1 MAPAAVVQTPSV
13 GAGRPASP
21 PKRGWTEERP
31 DIPSIL
37 VGRGQENA
45 STARHNLEQGMDSER
60 KSSENTRIRGRQ
72 NSLKRT
78 KNSTDV
84 LRQRSL
90 KRDGKA
96 GAADSNHATRE
107 GRQFTVANVGNNGKI
122 YLRPTTRTAQKS
134 PMPPSAYPVAMP
146 AKSYGHDTDM
156 ESSIEKKRW
165 SDTQASR
172 TPIRPRRTNSI
183 DRGTQRSNS
192 MSIRSAKLSRSGS
205 VSTIGGGNNLE
216 SAQVKVVIN
225 QTDPALR
232 YPEEKILPSLEVP
245 IPHYRLGTPRFST
258 RGTAFLHSQ
267 VYSRA
272 STADDHESSI
282 ISGPEYDT
290 IFPVPPG
297 VETHLSL
304 SRGHPHNVP
313 QQYTAQTTPAAAR
326 IPITTASPV
335 YHRAR
340 EPIIPAI
347 YDSIAA
353 NPDDPAIVRYAM
365 STREISAASPARLIA
380 QITSKNFLDYE
391 LLSDFF
397 LTVRAYLSTH
407 DLLDY
412 LLTRFEWAVNRFDD
426 DGRVIRVRAFAAIRH
441 WVLNYFP
448 YDFVVDRD
456 LRVKFCQH
464 LNTLTHQVRLRSS
477 HEPSDLKL
485 IIDLKKCWNGR
496 CALYWDNPL
505 GDVDGRNDLDISP
518 GGIVGSRDSRLT
530 HPSELWARIAES
542 SSQQVDQA
550 KSVAALHNWVD
561 SVIEA
566 EDQGKAKSDRGV
578 SVTTSR
584 SFSMS
589 TPLSEQSIQA
599 MSCSIPGKT
608 LKAFATQSQRN
619 VGPHPIPTTSP
630 PAIRRVG
637 PAAPS
642 AQANEKPPHL
652 KQGHERSGSFSDAL
666 RDKRTSLPLQPEHS
680 TEQAVMTFPFSGSLI
695 RGSVLPPASP
705 FIENLAHQKSTSSL
719 PKHSGYVDGLDG
731 SKVTVRPM
739 SPGVKNLL
747 GTIRRAI
754 GSKQNSST
762 PTPALLSTAPFM
774 VEMKDSTL
782 PMHIAYK
789 IEGFGDQHHQLE
801 ALKNNSRID
810 LLCADITDMFER
822 AMTQEPR
829 QMTRPLSSTGVAS
842 GNERQQ
848 PSSDPRQLSGTLG
861 REALQRGQSEMTNG
875 SQSIVI
881 VDDTAMEP
889 PVPSL
894 PQEFQ
899 NLPAGESSREFSR
912 PSFPMTD
919 HSTSP
924 LPAAFKPLVVAQPH
938 ERESQN
944 DDHTATSVLLPPFTI
959 PVLPSSPPE
968 HQSSRISERI
978 NRVGPSHQPRPSI
991 GTGRSYI
998 SYGSSRS
1005 GPKSLRKYA
1014 SYQSGMRTS
1023 GPDRSVE
1030 PTTASDSPQTS
1041 SKGQFDQPAGRMLRR
1056 RPGGD
1061 LRANQSVHD
1070 LEPIPRPKSTG
1081 SITTFTDSMHS
1092 SGAFLQRIV
1101 KNSQPILPAPAQAAP
1116 VVAEKAISLMSS
1128 RPSQPDLRPSFEA
1141 AVAEFARIPDDEGGD
1156 LEATLAKLEGKF
1168 RKSPVASSGR
1178 PSNAGAATIVNKGVK
1193 EQYGQQSQSS
1203 EPQNKEHGLPLADA
1217 MLTPPGTTASAGPSG
1232 QAGARNDHRDTMR
1245 SLYAESEESYNC
1257 IPLLERGLNQKARE
1271 TAQTTSDQSNVT
1283 VPRPLFSP
1291 SQPNG
1296 EFPKN
1301 DQAEESS
1308 LAAEDDDIGSY
1319 EAFRARYRSSM
1330 PTCTTDSFLL
1340 DEDEF
1345 LSDLSSELSEDSE
1358 APNEAL
1364 EEAYGSSARFM
1375 HGGMLPPNVGYAQGY
1390 LPSPPMTTENAMAIT
1405 SETNRIQ
1412 EQRKPPTPEPSP
1424 VSRITDPGKSRS
1436 PGEVDGS
1443 VLQPFANTVH
1453 QFPPRRHIPFILAYD
1468 AAILAQQLTI
1478 IERDG
1483 LNEINWQDLIDM
1495 RWQPASTQ
1503 TLNWVEY
1510 LRYQEPTGIELVTA
1524 RFNIIVKWAL
1534 SEIVLTQ
1541 NIEERALAIIKY
1553 IHIAQHARKYHN
1565 YATVVQITIALTSV
1579 DCARLTRTWD
1589 LVPAAE
1595 KAMLKEMETL
1605 AMPIKNFHKLRQD
1618 MEAANLDEG
1627 CIPFVPL
1634 YIHDL
1639 TYNAQKPSVV
1649 ASTRDSEPLINF
1661 ERFRTA
1667 ATIVKSLL
1675 RLIDASAKYDFRPV
1689 EGALE
1694 RCLWMASLSDD
1705 MIRIKSRDIEP

>member
-1 MAPAAVVQTPSV
+1 MSV
-13 GAGRPASP
+13 
-21 PKRGWTEERP
+21 
-31 DIPSIL
+31 
-37 VGRGQENA
+37 
-45 STARHNLEQGMDSER
+45 
-60 KSSENTRIRGRQ
+60 
-72 NSLKRT
+72 
-78 KNSTDV
+78 
-84 LRQRSL
+84 
-90 KRDGKA
+90 
-96 GAADSNHATRE
+96 
-107 GRQFTVANVGNNGKI
+107 
-122 YLRPTTRTAQKS
+122 
-134 PMPPSAYPVAMP
+134 
-146 AKSYGHDTDM
+146 
-156 ESSIEKKRW
+156 
-165 SDTQASR
+165 
-172 TPIRPRRTNSI
+172 
-183 DRGTQRSNS
+183 
-192 MSIRSAKLSRSGS
+192 RSARLSRSDS

-216 SAQVKVVIN
+216 NAQVKIVIN
-225 QTDPALR
+225 QIDPAGR
-232 YPEEKILPSLEVP
+232 YPGEKILPSLEVP

-272 STADDHESSI
+272 STVDDHESAI

-290 IFPVPPG
+290 LFPVPPG
-297 VETHLSL
+297 VDTHSSL
-304 SRGHPHNVP
+304 SHRLSQNPP
-313 QQYTAQTTPAAAR
+313 QQPTTTQMTPAAAR

-340 EPIIPAI
+340 EPISPAI

-353 NPDDPAIVRYAM
+353 NPDDPAIVRYAL

-464 LNTLTHQVRLRSS
+464 LNTLTHQVRQRSS

-496 CALYWDNPL
+496 CALYWDHPL
-505 GDVDGRNDLDISP
+505 GDIDGRNDLDISP

-542 SSQQVDQA
+542 SSQQIDQA

-566 EDQGKAKSDRGV
+566 EDQGKTRSERGV

-584 SFSMS
+584 SIPMS

-608 LKAFATQSQRN
+608 MKAFATQSQRN
-619 VGPHPIPTTSP
+619 VGPHPIPTTIP
-630 PAIRRVG
+630 PAVRRVG

-642 AQANEKPPHL
+642 AQVNEKPPYL
-652 KQGHERSGSFSDAL
+652 KQSHERSGSFSDAL
-666 RDKRTSLPLQPEHS
+666 RDKRTSLPLQPEHP

-695 RGSVLPPASP
+695 RGSVLPPATP
-705 FIENLAHQKSTSSL
+705 FIDNLAHQKSTSSL
-719 PKHSGYVDGLDG
+719 PKHANYVDGLDG
-731 SKVTVRPM
+731 SKVAVRPM

-762 PTPALLSTAPFM
+762 PPPSLLSTAPFM
-774 VEMKDSTL
+774 VEMKNSTL

-822 AMTQEPR
+822 AMTQETR
-829 QMTRPLSSTGVAS
+829 QMTRSLSSIGVAS
-842 GNERQQ
+842 GNECEQ
-848 PSSDPRQLSGTLG
+848 PSPDPRSLSATPE
-861 REALQRGQSEMTNG
+861 REALKRGHSEVTNG

-899 NLPAGESSREFSR
+899 NLQGLEPSRVISHPPFST
-912 PSFPMTD
+912 TD
-919 HSTSP
+919 LSTPP
-924 LPAAFKPLVVAQPH
+924 LPAAFESLVPTKTP
-938 ERESQN
+938 ERESPN
-944 DDHTATSVLLPPFTI
+944 NDHTASSVLLPPFTI
-959 PVLPSSPPE
+959 PAPPSSAPE
-968 HQSSRISERI
+968 LQ
-978 NRVGPSHQPRPSI
+978 NPRVSGRTSHVEPSHPSRPSI
-991 GTGRSYI
+991 ATGKSYM
-998 SYGSSRS
+998 SYRSSRS
-1005 GPKSLRKYA
+1005 GPLRKYA

-1030 PTTASDSPQTS
+1030 ATTAAGSGDV
-1041 SKGQFDQPAGRMLRR
+1041 DQPAGRMLRR

-1061 LRANQSVHD
+1061 LRANQNVHD
-1070 LEPIPRPKSTG
+1070 MEPIPRPKSTG

-1092 SGAFLQRIV
+1092 SGACLKRV
-1101 KNSQPILPAPAQAAP
+1101 AKKSQAPLPTPTQNDP

-1128 RPSQPDLRPSFEA
+1128 RPSQPDMRPSFEL

-1168 RKSPVASSGR
+1168 RKSPVGSSGG
-1178 PSNAGAATIVNKGVK
+1178 PSNAGMATMVNTGIQEHHSQQSRSPKPHNEEHEPPGAATSV
-1193 EQYGQQSQSS
+1193 
-1203 EPQNKEHGLPLADA
+1203 
-1217 MLTPPGTTASAGPSG
+1217 GPSG
-1232 QAGARNDHRDTMR
+1232 QPRTAGARNDHRDTMAR
-1245 SLYAESEESYNC
+1245 SLYAESEESYNS
-1257 IPLLERGLNQKARE
+1257 IPLLERDLGQKARH
-1271 TAQTTSDQSNVT
+1271 TGQTGSDQSNVT

-1291 SQPNG
+1291 SQPNR
-1296 EFPKN
+1296 EFPRHN
-1301 DQAEESS
+1301 QAEESS
-1308 LAAEDDDIGSY
+1308 PAAEDDEDDDDDDAGSY
-1319 EAFRARYRSSM
+1319 AVFRRGRGRSSM

-1340 DEDEF
+1340 DDDES
-1345 LSDLSSELSEDSE
+1345 LSDFSSELSDDFE
-1358 APNEAL
+1358 AANEAL
-1364 EEAYGSSARFM
+1364 DEAYGSSARLM
-1375 HGGMLPPNVGYAQGY
+1375 HGSMLPPNVGYAQGY

-1436 PGEVDGS
+1436 PGEVDES

-1478 IERDG
+1478 VERDG

-1495 RWQPASTQ
+1495 RWQNSATQ

-1524 RFNIIVKWAL
+1524 RFNIIVKWTL

-1565 YATVVQITIALTSV
+1565 YATVLQITIALTSV

-1589 LVPAAE
+1589 LVPVAE

-1605 AMPIKNFHKLRQD
+1605 ATPLKNFHNLRQD

-1627 CIPFVPL
+1627 CIPFVRKCSILGTPTLFLLISHVAL

-1675 RLIDASAKYDFRPV
+1675 RLIDASAKYNFRPV

>member
-1 MAPAAVVQTPSV
+1 MLA
-13 GAGRPASP
+13 
-21 PKRGWTEERP
+21 
-31 DIPSIL
+31 
-37 VGRGQENA
+37 
-45 STARHNLEQGMDSER
+45 
-60 KSSENTRIRGRQ
+60 
-72 NSLKRT
+72 
-78 KNSTDV
+78 
-84 LRQRSL
+84 
-90 KRDGKA
+90 
-96 GAADSNHATRE
+96 
-107 GRQFTVANVGNNGKI
+107 
-122 YLRPTTRTAQKS
+122 RPTTRTTQKS
-134 PMPPSAYPVAMP
+134 PMSPTAYPLATP
-146 AKSYGHDTDM
+146 PNGYGQDANI
-156 ESSIEKKRW
+156 ESSTEKKRW

-172 TPIRPRRTNSI
+172 TPTRSRRATSI
-183 DRGTQRSNS
+183 DRATQRSNS
-192 MSIRSAKLSRSGS
+192 MSVRSAKLSRSGS

-216 SAQVKVVIN
+216 NAQVKVVIH
-225 QTDPALR
+225 QTDSARR
-232 YPEEKILPSLEVP
+232 YPGEKILPSLEVP

-272 STADDHESSI
+272 STVDDREPSI
-282 ISGPEYDT
+282 ISGPEFDT
-290 IFPVPPG
+290 LFPVPPG
-297 VETHLSL
+297 VDTHSL
-304 SRGHPHNVP
+304 VSRRHSHNPP
-313 QQYTAQTTPAAAR
+313 QQPTAHMTPAAAR

-340 EPIIPAI
+340 EPIVPAI

-464 LNTLTHQVRLRSS
+464 LNALTHQVRLRSS

-496 CALYWDNPL
+496 CALYWDNTF

-566 EDQGKAKSDRGV
+566 EDQGKANPERGV

-584 SFSMS
+584 SIPMS

-608 LKAFATQSQRN
+608 LKAFATQSPRN
-619 VGPHPIPTTSP
+619 VGPHPIPTTIP
-630 PAIRRVG
+630 PAVRRVG

-642 AQANEKPPHL
+642 AQANEKQSHL
-652 KQGHERSGSFSDAL
+652 KPSHERSGSFSDAL
-666 RDKRTSLPLQPEHS
+666 RDKRTSLPLQPEYT
-680 TEQAVMTFPFSGSLI
+680 TEQAVMTFPFTGSLI

-705 FIENLAHQKSTSSL
+705 FIDNLAHQKSTSSL
-719 PKHSGYVDGLDG
+719 PKHANYIDGLDG

-762 PTPALLSTAPFM
+762 PTPTLLSTTPFM
-774 VEMKDSTL
+774 VEMQDSTL

-789 IEGFGDQHHQLE
+789 IEGFGDPHRQLE

-829 QMTRPLSSTGVAS
+829 QMTRPLSSIGVAFAD
-842 GNERQQ
+842 ECEQ
-848 PSSDPRQLSGTLG
+848 PSPDTRQLSDAPG
-861 REALQRGQSEMTNG
+861 REALKRGHSEMTNG

-889 PVPSL
+889 PVPSV

-899 NLPAGESSREFSR
+899 NLQGIEMPGAFSR
-912 PSFPMTD
+912 PPFSVTNVGTP
-919 HSTSP
+919 P
-924 LPAAFKPLVVAQPH
+924 LPAAFEPLVATQPP
-938 ERESQN
+938 ERGSHS
-944 DDHTATSVLLPPFTI
+944 DDQTPSSVLLPPFTI
-959 PVLPSSPPE
+959 PALPSSPPE
-968 HQSSRISERI
+968 NQGSRISERN
-978 NRVGPSHQPRPSI
+978 NRVELSHQSRPSI
-991 GTGRSYI
+991 ATGRSYV
-998 SYGSSRS
+998 SYRSSRS
-1005 GPKSLRKYA
+1005 GHRSLRKYA

-1023 GPDRSVE
+1023 GPSRSAEAATV
-1030 PTTASDSPQTS
+1030 SDSPATS
-1041 SKGQFDQPAGRMLRR
+1041 LTGQFDQPAGRMLRR

-1061 LRANQSVHD
+1061 LRANQNVH
-1070 LEPIPRPKSTG
+1070 EMESIPRPKSTG
-1081 SITTFTDSMHS
+1081 SIVTFTDSMYS
-1092 SGAFLQRIV
+1092 SGACLTRV
-1101 KNSQPILPAPAQAAP
+1101 PKNSQPHPPALAQTAP
-1116 VVAEKAISLMSS
+1116 VVAERPISLMSS

-1168 RKSPVASSGR
+1168 RKSPVGFSGG
-1178 PSNAGAATIVNKGVK
+1178 PSNAGVATAASTATK
-1193 EQYGQQSQSS
+1193 EQYTQQPRS
-1203 EPQNKEHGLPLADA
+1203 PKLQNKEHKLPSADT
-1217 MLTPPGTTASAGPSG
+1217 MLTSSGTATSAGLSG
-1232 QAGARNDHRDTMR
+1232 QSRTTGTRNDHRDTIAR
-1245 SLYAESEESYNC
+1245 SLYAESEESYNS
-1257 IPLLERGLNQKARE
+1257 IPLLERGPTQKAGQIAH
-1271 TAQTTSDQSNVT
+1271 TVSDRSNVT
-1283 VPRPLFSP
+1283 IPRPLFSP

-1301 DQAEESS
+1301 DEAEESS
-1308 LAAEDDDIGSY
+1308 LGAEDDDVGSY
-1319 EAFRARYRSSM
+1319 EAFRRGRGRSSM

-1340 DEDEF
+1340 DDDES
-1345 LSDLSSELSEDSE
+1345 LSDFSSELSDDSE
-1358 APNEAL
+1358 GPNEAL
-1364 EEAYGSSARFM
+1364 EEAYGSSARLM
-1375 HGGMLPPNVGYAQGY
+1375 HGGMLPPSVGYAQGY
-1390 LPSPPMTTENAMAIT
+1390 LPSPPMTTENAIAIT
-1405 SETNRIQ
+1405 SETNRFQ
-1412 EQRKPPTPEPSP
+1412 EQRKPPTPESSP

-1453 QFPPRRHIPFILAYD
+1453 QFPTRRHIPFILAYD

-1478 IERDG
+1478 VERDG

-1495 RWQPASTQ
+1495 RWQNGATE

-1510 LRYQEPTGIELVTA
+1510 LRYQDPTGIELVTA
-1524 RFNIIVKWAL
+1524 RFNLIVKWAL

-1541 NIEERALAIIKY
+1541 NVEERALAIIKY
-1553 IHIAQHARKYHN
+1553 IHIAHHARKYHN
-1565 YATVVQITIALTSV
+1565 YATVLQIIIALTSV
-1579 DCARLTRTWD
+1579 DCARLSRTWD
-1589 LVPAAE
+1589 RVPAAE

-1605 AMPIKNFHKLRQD
+1605 ATPIKNFHNLRQD
-1618 MEAANLDEG
+1618 MESANLDEG
-1627 CIPFVPL
+1627 CIPFVRKCSILDLSPLLYLTAFAAL

-1675 RLIDASAKYDFRPV
+1675 RLIDASAKYNFRPV

-1694 RCLWMASLSDD
+1694 RCLWMARLSDD

>member
-1 MAPAAVVQTPSV
+1 MIGQA
-13 GAGRPASP
+13 
-21 PKRGWTEERP
+21 RGTE
-31 DIPSIL
+31 
-37 VGRGQENA
+37 Q
-45 STARHNLEQGMDSER
+45 
-60 KSSENTRIRGRQ
+60 
-72 NSLKRT
+72 
-78 KNSTDV
+78 V
-84 LRQRSL
+84 L
-90 KRDGKA
+90 A
-96 GAADSNHATRE
+96 
-107 GRQFTVANVGNNGKI
+107 
-122 YLRPTTRTAQKS
+122 RPTTRTTQKS
-134 PMPPSAYPVAMP
+134 PMSPTAYPLATP
-146 AKSYGHDTDM
+146 PNGYGQDANI
-156 ESSIEKKRW
+156 ESSAEKKRW

-172 TPIRPRRTNSI
+172 TPTRSRRATSI
-183 DRGTQRSNS
+183 DRATQRSNS
-192 MSIRSAKLSRSGS
+192 MSVRSAKLSRSGS

-216 SAQVKVVIN
+216 NAQVKVVIH
-225 QTDPALR
+225 QTDSARR
-232 YPEEKILPSLEVP
+232 YPGEKILPSLEVP

-272 STADDHESSI
+272 STVDDREPSI
-282 ISGPEYDT
+282 ISGPEFDT
-290 IFPVPPG
+290 LFPVPPG
-297 VETHLSL
+297 VDTHSL
-304 SRGHPHNVP
+304 VSRRHSHNPP
-313 QQYTAQTTPAAAR
+313 QQPTAHMTPAAAR

-340 EPIIPAI
+340 EPIVPAI

-464 LNTLTHQVRLRSS
+464 LNALTHQVRLRSS

-496 CALYWDNPL
+496 CALYWDNTF

-566 EDQGKAKSDRGV
+566 EDQGKANPERGV

-584 SFSMS
+584 SIPMS

-608 LKAFATQSQRN
+608 LKAFATQSPRN
-619 VGPHPIPTTSP
+619 VGPHPIPTTIP
-630 PAIRRVG
+630 PAVRRVG

-642 AQANEKPPHL
+642 AQANEKQSHL
-652 KQGHERSGSFSDAL
+652 KPSHERSGSFSDAL
-666 RDKRTSLPLQPEHS
+666 RDKRTSLPLQPEYT
-680 TEQAVMTFPFSGSLI
+680 TEQAVMTFPFTGSLI

-705 FIENLAHQKSTSSL
+705 FIDNLAHQKSTSSL
-719 PKHSGYVDGLDG
+719 PKHANYIDGLDG

-762 PTPALLSTAPFM
+762 PTPTLLSTTPFM
-774 VEMKDSTL
+774 VEMQDSTL

-789 IEGFGDQHHQLE
+789 IEGFGDPHRQLE

-829 QMTRPLSSTGVAS
+829 QMTRPLSSIGVAFAD
-842 GNERQQ
+842 ECEQ
-848 PSSDPRQLSGTLG
+848 PSPDTRQLSDAPG
-861 REALQRGQSEMTNG
+861 REALKRGHSEMTNG

-889 PVPSL
+889 PVPSV

-899 NLPAGESSREFSR
+899 NLQGIEMPGAFSR
-912 PSFPMTD
+912 PPFSVTNV
-919 HSTSP
+919 STPP
-924 LPAAFKPLVVAQPH
+924 LPAAFEPLVATQPP
-938 ERESQN
+938 ERGSHS
-944 DDHTATSVLLPPFTI
+944 DDQTPSSVLLPPFTI
-959 PVLPSSPPE
+959 PALPSSPPE
-968 HQSSRISERI
+968 NQGSRISERN
-978 NRVGPSHQPRPSI
+978 NRVELSHQSRPSI
-991 GTGRSYI
+991 ATGRSYV
-998 SYGSSRS
+998 SYRSSRS
-1005 GPKSLRKYA
+1005 GHRSLRKYA

-1023 GPDRSVE
+1023 GPSRSAEAATV
-1030 PTTASDSPQTS
+1030 SDSPATS
-1041 SKGQFDQPAGRMLRR
+1041 LTGQFDQPAGRMLRR

-1061 LRANQSVHD
+1061 LRANQNVH
-1070 LEPIPRPKSTG
+1070 EMESIPRPKSTG
-1081 SITTFTDSMHS
+1081 SIVTFTDSMYS
-1092 SGAFLQRIV
+1092 SGACLTRV
-1101 KNSQPILPAPAQAAP
+1101 PKNSQPHPPALAQTAP
-1116 VVAEKAISLMSS
+1116 VVAERPISLMSS

-1168 RKSPVASSGR
+1168 RKSPVGSSGR
-1178 PSNAGAATIVNKGVK
+1178 PSNAGVATAASTATK
-1193 EQYGQQSQSS
+1193 EQYTQQPRSLKL
-1203 EPQNKEHGLPLADA
+1203 QNKEHKLPSADT
-1217 MLTPPGTTASAGPSG
+1217 MLTSSGTATSAELSG
-1232 QAGARNDHRDTMR
+1232 QSRTTGTRNDHRDTIAR
-1245 SLYAESEESYNC
+1245 SLYAESEESYNS
-1257 IPLLERGLNQKARE
+1257 IPLLERGPTQKAGQ
-1271 TAQTTSDQSNVT
+1271 TAHTVSDRSNVT
-1283 VPRPLFSP
+1283 IPRPLFSP
-1291 SQPNG
+1291 SRTNG

-1301 DQAEESS
+1301 DEAEESS
-1308 LAAEDDDIGSY
+1308 LGAEDDDVGSY
-1319 EAFRARYRSSM
+1319 EAFRRGRGRSSM

-1340 DEDEF
+1340 DDDES
-1345 LSDLSSELSEDSE
+1345 LSDFSSELSDDDEG
-1358 APNEAL
+1358 PNEAL
-1364 EEAYGSSARFM
+1364 EEAYGSSARLM
-1375 HGGMLPPNVGYAQGY
+1375 HGGMLPPSVGYAQGY
-1390 LPSPPMTTENAMAIT
+1390 LPSPPMTTENAIAIT
-1405 SETNRIQ
+1405 SETNRFQ
-1412 EQRKPPTPEPSP
+1412 EQRKPPTPESSP

-1453 QFPPRRHIPFILAYD
+1453 QFPTRRHIPFILAYD

-1478 IERDG
+1478 VERDG

-1495 RWQPASTQ
+1495 RWQNGATE

-1510 LRYQEPTGIELVTA
+1510 LRYQDPTGIELVTA
-1524 RFNIIVKWAL
+1524 RFNLIVKWAL

-1541 NIEERALAIIKY
+1541 NVEERALAIIKY
-1553 IHIAQHARKYHN
+1553 IHIAHHARKYHN
-1565 YATVVQITIALTSV
+1565 YATVLQIIIALTSV
-1579 DCARLTRTWD
+1579 DCARLSRTWD
-1589 LVPAAE
+1589 RVPAAE

-1605 AMPIKNFHKLRQD
+1605 ATPIKNFHNLRQD
-1618 MEAANLDEG
+1618 MESANLDEG
-1627 CIPFVPL
+1627 CIPFVRKCSILDLSPLLYLTAFAAL

-1675 RLIDASAKYDFRPV
+1675 RLIDASAKYNFRPV

-1694 RCLWMASLSDD
+1694 RCLWMARLSDD

>member
-1 MAPAAVVQTPSV
+1 MSV
-13 GAGRPASP
+13 
-21 PKRGWTEERP
+21 
-31 DIPSIL
+31 
-37 VGRGQENA
+37 
-45 STARHNLEQGMDSER
+45 
-60 KSSENTRIRGRQ
+60 
-72 NSLKRT
+72 
-78 KNSTDV
+78 
-84 LRQRSL
+84 
-90 KRDGKA
+90 
-96 GAADSNHATRE
+96 
-107 GRQFTVANVGNNGKI
+107 
-122 YLRPTTRTAQKS
+122 
-134 PMPPSAYPVAMP
+134 
-146 AKSYGHDTDM
+146 
-156 ESSIEKKRW
+156 
-165 SDTQASR
+165 
-172 TPIRPRRTNSI
+172 
-183 DRGTQRSNS
+183 
-192 MSIRSAKLSRSGS
+192 RSAKLSRSGS
-205 VSTIGGGNNLE
+205 VSTIGGGNGLE
-216 SAQVKVVIN
+216 NTQVKVVIN
-225 QTDPALR
+225 QTDPATR
-232 YPEEKILPSLEVP
+232 YPGEKILPALEVP
-245 IPHYRLGTPRFST
+245 IPHYRLGTPRFSN

-272 STADDHESSI
+272 STVDDQESSI

-290 IFPVPPG
+290 FFPVPPG
-297 VETHLSL
+297 VETHSAL
-304 SRGHPHNVP
+304 SRTHSRNAPP
-313 QQYTAQTTPAAAR
+313 QHTIQMTPAAAR

-347 YDSIAA
+347 YDSIAT

-477 HEPSDLKL
+477 DEPSDLKL

-584 SFSMS
+584 SVPMS

-619 VGPHPIPTTSP
+619 VGPHPVPTTIP
-630 PAIRRVG
+630 PAVRRVG

-642 AQANEKPPHL
+642 AQANEKQPHL

-705 FIENLAHQKSTSSL
+705 FIDNLAHQKSTSSL
-719 PKHSGYVDGLDG
+719 PKHANYVAGLDG

-762 PTPALLSTAPFM
+762 PTPTLLSTAPF
-774 VEMKDSTL
+774 DSTL

-829 QMTRPLSSTGVAS
+829 QLMRPLSSIGVAF
-842 GNERQQ
+842 GNERDQ
-848 PSSDPRQLSGTLG
+848 PSPDPRQLPGTPE
-861 REALQRGQSEMTNG
+861 REALRRGHSEMTNG

-894 PQEFQ
+894 PQKFQ
-899 NLPAGESSREFSR
+899 NLPGPDPSRDFSR
-912 PSFPMTD
+912 PPFSMTEIITP
-919 HSTSP
+919 S
-924 LPAAFKPLVVAQPH
+924 LPTAFKPLVATQPP

-944 DDHTATSVLLPPFTI
+944 NDHTASSVLLPPFTI
-959 PVLPSSPPE
+959 PALPSSPQG
-968 HQSSRISERI
+968 HQSSRISDRVSRI
-978 NRVGPSHQPRPSI
+978 MPPHQTRPSI
-991 GTGRSYI
+991 ATGKSYV
-998 SYGSSRS
+998 SYRSSRS
-1005 GPKSLRKYA
+1005 APRSLRKYA

-1030 PTTASDSPQTS
+1030 ATTASDSPPTS
-1041 SKGQFDQPAGRMLRR
+1041 SKGQFDQPTARMLRR

-1061 LRANQSVHD
+1061 LRANQNVHEM
-1070 LEPIPRPKSTG
+1070 EPIPRPKSTG

-1092 SGAFLQRIV
+1092 SGAYLKRTA
-1101 KNSQPILPAPAQAAP
+1101 KNPQPPVPAPVQTAP
-1116 VVAEKAISLMSS
+1116 VVAERTISLMSS

-1168 RKSPVASSGR
+1168 RKSPVGSSGG
-1178 PSNAGAATIVNKGVK
+1178 PSNAGVTGTQERNP
-1193 EQYGQQSQSS
+1193 QSQDT
-1203 EPQNKEHGLPLADA
+1203 EHEVPSVDA
-1217 MLTPPGTTASAGPSG
+1217 MLTPPGTATSAGPSG
-1232 QAGARNDHRDTMR
+1232 QSRIAGTKHDHRDTMAR
-1245 SLYAESEESYNC
+1245 SLYAESEESYNS
-1257 IPLLERGLNQKARE
+1257 IPLLERGLNQNAS
-1271 TAQTTSDQSNVT
+1271 QTTQTASDQSNVT

-1291 SQPNG
+1291 NHPNG
-1296 EFPKN
+1296 QFPRN
-1301 DQAEESS
+1301 DHAEESS
-1308 LAAEDDDIGSY
+1308 LAAEDDDVGSY
-1319 EAFRARYRSSM
+1319 EAFRRARYRSSM

-1340 DEDEF
+1340 DDDES
-1345 LSDLSSELSEDSE
+1345 LSDMSSELSDDFEG
-1358 APNEAL
+1358 PNEAL

-1375 HGGMLPPNVGYAQGY
+1375 HDGMLPPNVGYAQGY
-1390 LPSPPMTTENAMAIT
+1390 LPSPPMTTENAMALT

-1436 PGEVDGS
+1436 PGEVDES

-1495 RWQPASTQ
+1495 RWQNAATH

-1510 LRYQEPTGIELVTA
+1510 LRYQDPTGIELVTA

-1565 YATVVQITIALTSV
+1565 YATVLQITIALTSV
-1579 DCARLTRTWD
+1579 DCTRLTRTWD

-1595 KAMLKEMETL
+1595 KALLKELEML
-1605 AMPIKNFHKLRQD
+1605 ATPIKNFHNLRQD
-1618 MEAANLDEG
+1618 METANLDDG
-1627 CIPFVPL
+1627 CIPFVRKCSILSPPSLPCLIVYAAL

>member
-1 MAPAAVVQTPSV
+1 
-13 GAGRPASP
+13 
-21 PKRGWTEERP
+21 
-31 DIPSIL
+31 
-37 VGRGQENA
+37 
-45 STARHNLEQGMDSER
+45 
-60 KSSENTRIRGRQ
+60 
-72 NSLKRT
+72 
-78 KNSTDV
+78 
-84 LRQRSL
+84 
-90 KRDGKA
+90 
-96 GAADSNHATRE
+96 
-107 GRQFTVANVGNNGKI
+107 
-122 YLRPTTRTAQKS
+122 
-134 PMPPSAYPVAMP
+134 MPPSAYPIATP
-146 AKSYGHDTDM
+146 PQGHGHDADV
-156 ESSIEKKRW
+156 ESSTEKKRW

-172 TPIRPRRTNSI
+172 TPTRPRRTNSI

-192 MSIRSAKLSRSGS
+192 MSVRSVKFSRSGS
-205 VSTIGGGNNLE
+205 VSTIGGGNSLE
-216 SAQVKVVIN
+216 LAQVKVVIS
-225 QTDPALR
+225 QTDPAPR
-232 YPEEKILPSLEVP
+232 YPGEKILPSLEVP

-272 STADDHESSI
+272 STVDDRESSV

-290 IFPVPPG
+290 LFPVPPG

-304 SRGHPHNVP
+304 SRRHSHNAP
-313 QQYTAQTTPAAAR
+313 QQHAVQMTPAAAR

-335 YHRAR
+335 HHRAR

-448 YDFVVDRD
+448 YDFVIDRD

-464 LNTLTHQVRLRSS
+464 LNTLTHQVRRRSS

-496 CALYWDNPL
+496 CALYWDHPL

-566 EDQGKAKSDRGV
+566 EDQGKARSDRGV

-584 SFSMS
+584 SLPMS

-599 MSCSIPGKT
+599 MSCTIPGKP

-619 VGPHPIPTTSP
+619 VGPHPIPTTIP
-630 PAIRRVG
+630 PAVRRVG

-680 TEQAVMTFPFSGSLI
+680 TEQAVMTFPFTGSLI

-705 FIENLAHQKSTSSL
+705 FIDNLAHQKSTSSL
-719 PKHSGYVDGLDG
+719 PKHATYVDGLNG

-754 GSKQNSST
+754 GSKQNSNT
-762 PTPALLSTAPFM
+762 PTPTLLSTAPFM

-829 QMTRPLSSTGVAS
+829 QMTRPPSSIGVAF
-842 GNERQQ
+842 GNEREQ
-848 PSSDPRQLSGTLG
+848 PSPDPRQLPSTPE
-861 REALQRGQSEMTNG
+861 REALQRGHSEMTNG

-899 NLPAGESSREFSR
+899 NLPGSESSRGFSR
-912 PSFPMTD
+912 PPFSMTD
-919 HSTSP
+919 LRTPP
-924 LPAAFKPLVVAQPH
+924 LPATFEPPVATRPPG
-938 ERESQN
+938 RESQN
-944 DDHTATSVLLPPFTI
+944 DDPTASSVLLPPFTI
-959 PVLPSSPPE
+959 PALPSSPPE

-978 NRVGPSHQPRPSI
+978 SRVGPSHQHRPSI
-991 GTGRSYI
+991 ATGKSYV
-998 SYGSSRS
+998 SYRSSRS

-1030 PTTASDSPQTS
+1030 ATTASDSPQTS

-1061 LRANQSVHD
+1061 LRANQNVHD

-1092 SGAFLQRIV
+1092 SGAFLQRAAQ
-1101 KNSQPILPAPAQAAP
+1101 NPQPPLPAPAQIAP
-1116 VVAEKAISLMSS
+1116 VVAEKTISLMSS
-1128 RPSQPDLRPSFEA
+1128 RPSEPDLRPSFEA
-1141 AVAEFARIPDDEGGD
+1141 VVAEFARIPDDEGGD

-1168 RKSPVASSGR
+1168 RKSPVGSSGG
-1178 PSNAGAATIVNKGVK
+1178 PPNAGVATTVNTGTK
-1193 EQYGQQSQSS
+1193 EEYTQQSRSPK
-1203 EPQNKEHGLPLADA
+1203 PQNNKHELPSVDA
-1217 MLTPPGTTASAGPSG
+1217 MLTPPGTATSAGPSG
-1232 QAGARNDHRDTMR
+1232 QQRTAGSKNDHRDTMTR
-1245 SLYAESEESYNC
+1245 SLYAESEESYNS
-1257 IPLLERGLNQKARE
+1257 IPLLERDLNQKARQ
-1271 TAQTTSDQSNVT
+1271 TAHTPSDQSNVT
-1283 VPRPLFSP
+1283 IPRPLFSP
-1291 SQPNG
+1291 SRPDG
-1296 EFPKN
+1296 EFPRN
-1301 DQAEESS
+1301 DQAEELS
-1308 LAAEDDDIGSY
+1308 LAAEDDDVGSY
-1319 EAFRARYRSSM
+1319 EAFRRARYRSSM

-1345 LSDLSSELSEDSE
+1345 LSDLSSELSDDSE

-1375 HGGMLPPNVGYAQGY
+1375 HGAQLPPNVGYAQGY

-1405 SETNRIQ
+1405 SETNRFQ

-1424 VSRITDPGKSRS
+1424 VSRITDPGKTRS

-1495 RWQPASTQ
+1495 RWQHASTQ

-1510 LRYQEPTGIELVTA
+1510 LRYQDPSGIELVTA

-1565 YATVVQITIALTSV
+1565 YATVLQITIALTSI
-1579 DCARLTRTWD
+1579 DCTRLARTWE

-1595 KAMLKEMETL
+1595 KAMLKEMELL
-1605 AMPIKNFHKLRQD
+1605 ATPMKNFHNLRQD
-1618 MEAANLDEG
+1618 METANLDEG
-1627 CIPFVPL
+1627 CIPFVRKFSILGLPL
-1634 YIHDL
+1634 LLCLIFMQH
-1639 TYNAQKPSVV
+1639 
-1649 ASTRDSEPLINF
+1649 STFTILPTTHKNHPLLLA
-1661 ERFRTA
+1661 RA
-1667 ATIVKSLL
+1667 IVSL
-1675 RLIDASAKYDFRPV
+1675 
-1689 EGALE
+1689 
-1694 RCLWMASLSDD
+1694 
-1705 MIRIKSRDIEP
+1705 